1 MYTAAINRHV
11 MTIRSVIQLLE
22 EIAPPVLQEPYDN
35 AGLLT
40 GHAADS
46 CTGVLVCLDV
56 TEAVVEEAVAKRCNL
71 VIAHHPV
78 IFKGL
83 KSLTGKSSVER
94 TVIAA
99 IRHHIALYA
108 IHTNLDNVMQGVNG
122 RIARQL
128 GLLNTA
134 PLLPLQGALRKLCF
148 YVPADHADAVRDAVF
163 SAGAGQVGA
172 YRECSFNSNG
182 TGTFLP
188 GPGTQ
193 PFTGQQGIRHSGE
206 ETRIEMI
213 FQYWKESAIL
223 EALFRA
229 HPYEE
234 VAYEIYPLNNRLQE
248 AGSGLI
254 GELPAP
260 LAETDFLQLLK
271 TTFSL
276 PLVRHT
282 LLRNQPIRKVAVCG
296 GAGSFLTGNALRAG
310 ADAFV
315 TADLKY
321 HEFFDAENRLLLAD
335 IGHYESEQFTIDLI
349 FDVLKEKYPT
359 FAVLK
364 TDTRTNPVYY
374 FY

>member
-1 MYTAAINRHV
+1 
-11 MTIRSVIQLLE
+11 MTIRSILATLE
-22 EIAPPVLQEPYDN
+22 TIAPPVLQESYDN

-40 GHAADS
+40 GDAAAT

-56 TEAVVEEAVAKRCNL
+56 TEAVVEEAKARQCNL

-83 KSLTGKSSVER
+83 KSITGKNYVER
-94 TVIAA
+94 TVLAA
-99 IRHHIALYA
+99 IRNSIALYA
-108 IHTNLDNVMQGVNG
+108 IHTNLDNVLQGVNG

-128 GLLNTA
+128 GLSA
-134 PLLPLQGALRKLCF
+134 IRPLQPLQGALRKLCF
-148 YVPADHADAVRDAVF
+148 YVPGDHAGKVRDALF
-163 SAGAGQVGA
+163 AAGAGHIGQ
-172 YRECSFNSNG
+172 YSECSFNSTG

-193 PFTGQQGIRHSGE
+193 PFTGEQGIRHSGE

-213 FQYWKESAIL
+213 FQFWKESAIL

-234 VAYEIYPLNNRLQE
+234 VAYEIFSLQNSLQD

-254 GELPAP
+254 GNLPEP
-260 LAETDFLQLLK
+260 MAEQEFLQHLK
-271 TTFSL
+271 TVFSL
-276 PLVRHT
+276 PLIRHT
-282 LLRNQPIRKVAVCG
+282 PFRRQPVQKIALCG
-296 GAGSFLTGNALRAG
+296 GAGSFLTAKALSAG
-310 ADAFV
+310 ADAFI

-349 FDVLKEKYPT
+349 FDILKEKYPT

-364 TDTRTNPVYY
+364 TGIRTNPVHY